1 MKNYL
6 YIILAVISIFCL
18 KTNAAEDTN
27 AKSFSATFIDKQNVT
42 SLVHKLN
49 YRPRYLNE
57 NFAKVNVLY
66 GTRGDSEV
74 TIPWKNIKR
83 IDFISFNKKYNA
95 TASLRDGRKIYL
107 QIDEANTTYKGDND
121 FGGVFE
127 IRTDKIRSIIFK

>member
-6 YIILAVISIFCL
+6 YIILAIVSIFCL
-18 KTNAAEDTN
+18 KINAAEN
-27 AKSFSATFIDKQNVT
+27 AKEKSFSATFIDKQNVT

-57 NFAKVNVLY
+57 NIASVNVLY

-95 TASLRDGRKIYL
+95 TAILRDGRKIYL

-121 FGGVFE
+121 FGGAFE